1 MAPPGAQYAIGCI
14 RGGSP
19 ARLAELPFCGMRIER
34 THVAAAQGALF
45 LASGLWPVVHLKSF
59 EAATGPKREGW
70 LVKALGLVLASVGA
84 GLVLAAARREVS
96 GETALVGALSS
107 TALAA
112 INLRYA
118 GTHRISRVYF
128 IDALLHACSLA
139 GWLAA
144 TRLRWPLKES
154 VERWRPLLAQ

>member
-1 MAPPGAQYAIGCI
+1 
-14 RGGSP
+14 
-19 ARLAELPFCGMRIER
+19 MRIER

-45 LASGLWPVVHLKSF
+45 IVSGLWPVVHLKSF

-84 GLVLAAARREVS
+84 GLALAATRRRVS
-96 GETALVGALSS
+96 DEAALVGALSS

-112 INLRYA
+112 IDLRYA

-128 IDALLHACSLA
+128 VDALLHACSVV

-144 TRLRWPLKES
+144 ARARWPLRES